1 MHDLTT
7 HHSPLTFHPTPTP
20 DQFVHDSALWLQLR
34 YRADEALHAAMA
46 AAVAATAAATE
57 PAAGSGTG
65 AAGVPLTAV
74 GGARARSSVRFEEPG
89 RGAPERPAA
98 AAAATAAAPSAG
110 AEAGTAAPAVEVPW
124 GKREPL
130 RIAEFEAVR
139 QASIDDMQASAGLKH
154 ARDYL
159 RFDLNADMQVWAL
172 LTGGGR
178 GRPCRI
184 VMYTDVCILNQ
195 TTLQLEYHLK
205 DDTRHPILPRKPE
218 AVAPGGGGGGGEA
231 AGSTK
236 TALSLLRTRSDP
248 SQSMPELRLKVR
260 AAYHRSRSRT
270 RPRTLSLSLTLSLS
284 RTFDPSPLPF
294 TLTPTRCAA

>member
-1 MHDLTT
+1 
-7 HHSPLTFHPTPTP
+7 
-20 DQFVHDSALWLQLR
+20 
-34 YRADEALHAAMA
+34 MA

-65 AAGVPLTAV
+65 AAGVPMTAV

-89 RGAPERPAA
+89 CGAPERPAA

-218 AVAPGGGGGGGEA
+218 AVAPGGGGGGGGGGEA

-260 AAYHRSRSRT
+260 AAYHRSRTRT